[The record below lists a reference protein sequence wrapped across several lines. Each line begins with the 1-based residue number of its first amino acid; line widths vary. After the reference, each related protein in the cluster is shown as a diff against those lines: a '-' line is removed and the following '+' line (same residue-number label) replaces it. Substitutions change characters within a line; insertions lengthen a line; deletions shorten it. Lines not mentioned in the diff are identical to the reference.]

1 MIKSSKYLSSATGL
15 ALLAGLAATSAHGQD
30 SPANRQVGSLT
41 CSYDDSREGP
51 DEDSLP
57 VICDYRP
64 ESGPI
69 AHYEGFVSSQAG
81 QAVTDLQ
88 NALLWTVFASD
99 GEVDVGD
106 LSGRYTGVIDSEA
119 QGENDVPVSLTG
131 GNEIELKPMSED
143 AQEGSGPAILE
154 LEIYIKAV
162 KA

>member
-1 MIKSSKYLSSATGL
+1 MFISSKHLSRVTGL
-15 ALLAGLAATSAHGQD
+15 ALLAALATTTAHGQD
-30 SPANRQVGSLT
+30 NPANRQVGSLT
-41 CSYDDSREGP
+41 CSYDDSRQADEG
-51 DEDSLP
+51 SLP

-69 AHYEGFVSSQAG
+69 ARYEGFVSSQAG

-119 QGENDVPVSLTG
+119 QGDNDVPVSLTG
-131 GNEIELKPMSED
+131 GNDIELKPMSED
-143 AQEGSGPAILE
+143 AHEGDGPAILE
-154 LEIYIKAV
+154 LEIHIKAV

>member
-1 MIKSSKYLSSATGL
+1 MFIPSKHLSPVTGL
-15 ALLAGLAATSAHGQD
+15 VLLAALPATAVHGQD
-30 SPANRQVGSLT
+30 NPVNRQVGSLT
-41 CSYDDSREGP
+41 CSYDESREAS
-51 DEDSLP
+51 DERSSP

-64 ESGPI
+64 VSGPT
-69 AHYEGFVSSQAG
+69 ARYEGFVSSQAG
-81 QAVTDLQ
+81 EAATDLQ

-99 GEVDVGD
+99 GEVDIGD
-106 LSGRYTGVIDSEA
+106 LSGRYTGVIDSQA

-143 AQEGSGPAILE
+143 AHEGSGPAILE

>member
-1 MIKSSKYLSSATGL
+1 MFISSKHLSPVTGL
-15 ALLAGLAATSAHGQD
+15 VLLAALATTTAHGQD
-30 SPANRQVGSLT
+30 NPANRQVGSLT
-41 CSYDDSREGP
+41 CSYDDSREAP
-51 DEDSLP
+51 DERLLP

-64 ESGPI
+64 ASGPI

-81 QAVTDLQ
+81 EAVKNLQ

-99 GEVDVGD
+99 GEVDIGD

-119 QGENDVPVSLTG
+119 QGGNDVPVSLTG

-143 AQEGSGPAILE
+143 AHEGSDPAILE